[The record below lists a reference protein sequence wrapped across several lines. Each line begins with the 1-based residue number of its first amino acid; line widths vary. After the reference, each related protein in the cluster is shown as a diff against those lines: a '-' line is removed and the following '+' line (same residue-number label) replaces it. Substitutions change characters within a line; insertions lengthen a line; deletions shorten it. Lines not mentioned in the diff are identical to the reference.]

1 MYNEEIYEKLL
12 KKFGEEKMTTVTNV
26 ISVFYDIK
34 YDAAKNSQLKDE
46 YDYERQ
52 WWITRYVELINQIEV
67 K

>member
-12 KKFGEEKMTTVTNV
+12 KEFGEEKMTTVTNV

-34 YDAAKNSQLKDE
+34 YDATKNSQLKDE